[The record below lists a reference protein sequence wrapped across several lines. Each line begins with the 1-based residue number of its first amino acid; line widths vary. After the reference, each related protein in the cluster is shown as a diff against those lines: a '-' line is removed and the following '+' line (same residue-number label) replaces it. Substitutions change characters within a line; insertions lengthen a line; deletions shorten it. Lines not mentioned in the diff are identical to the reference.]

1 MLLPYKHII
10 PTDFEFEFGGHEGNP
25 PRPVCMVAKDIVTGQ
40 EWRVWRGD
48 FGPSPPFPTGLDSL
62 FVAFYASA
70 ELGCFHALG
79 WQPPANVLDLFT
91 EFRART
97 NGTDWLEGRSLLSA
111 LQYFNVD
118 GIGAIEK
125 QGMRE
130 LILRGVPWSDEQRA
144 AILDYC
150 ASDVYALERLLPRML
165 PDIDLPRALQRG
177 RYMRAA
183 AAMEFAGVPIDTDKL
198 KELRDHWDG
207 IKEKLIAEVD
217 QEYGVY
223 DGTTF
228 KTTLFEEYLMR
239 RGIPWPRL
247 ASGRLALDR
256 DTFKDMSRAYPIL
269 AQLHQL
275 RHSLSEMR
283 LNALAVGEDGRNRCL
298 LSAFGSKTGRN
309 TPSNTK
315 YIFGPSV
322 WLRSLVKPEPGRAI
336 AYIDWAS
343 QEVGIAASL
352 SNDPL
357 MMSDYQTGDPY
368 LAFGKNAGILAPDAT
383 KKSHGPERD
392 ALKACV
398 LGLQYGMQED
408 TLAERINKPRIVA
421 RELIRAHQ
429 QRYRK
434 FWDMVDN
441 AISIAMDNRPL
452 RTVGGWPLL
461 PCFDPSPNSVMNFP
475 MQANGAE
482 MLRLAC
488 SMATE
493 RGIEVHAPVHD
504 AVLIGS
510 SIEDI
515 ERDTKAMQ
523 EIMEE
528 AARAVLGG
536 FNIPTEAKI
545 VRYPNRYMDKR
556 GVAMWE
562 RVMRLLAG
570 LLEKPT
576 PDVDYD

>member
-1 MLLPYKHII
+1 MALPYKHVVVA
-10 PTDFEFEFGGHEGNP
+10 DFEFEFGGHEGNP
-25 PRPVCMVAKDIVTGQ
+25 PRPVCMVAKELRSGQ
-40 EWRVWRGD
+40 EWRVWRGE
-48 FGPSPPFPTGLDSL
+48 FGATPPFPTGPDSL
-62 FVAFYASA
+62 FVAYYASA

-79 WQPPANVLDLFT
+79 WPMPATVLDLFT

-97 NGTDWLEGRSLLSA
+97 NGTDWLEGRSLLAA
-111 LQYFNVD
+111 LQYFKVD

-130 LILRGVPWSDEQRA
+130 LILRGPPWTEQQRA
-144 AILDYC
+144 DILDYC

-183 AAMEFAGVPIDTDKL
+183 AVVEFTGVPIDVDTLNKL
-198 KELRDHWDG
+198 RAHWDD
-207 IKEKLIAEVD
+207 IKEQLIADVD
-217 QEYGVY
+217 RDYGVF

-228 KTTLFEEYLMR
+228 KTTLFEEFLIR
-239 RGIPWPRL
+239 HGIPWPRL
-247 ASGRLALDR
+247 PSGRLALDR
-256 DTFKDMSRAYPIL
+256 DTFKEMGRAYPII
-269 AQLHQL
+269 QPL
-275 RHSLSEMR
+275 RELKHALSEMR
-283 LNALAVGEDGRNRCL
+283 LNALQVGEDGRNRCL
-298 LSAFGSKTGRN
+298 LSAFGTKTGRN
-309 TPSNTK
+309 APSNTK
-315 YIFGPSV
+315 FIFGPSV
-322 WLRSLVKPEPGRAI
+322 WLRGLVKPEPGRAV
-336 AYIDWAS
+336 AYIDWSS

-352 SNDPL
+352 SGDPA
-357 MMSDYQTGDPY
+357 MMSDYRTGDPY
-368 LAFGKNAGILAPDAT
+368 LAFGKNAGILPPDAT
-383 KKSHGPERD
+383 KELHGAQRD

-398 LGLQYGMQED
+398 LGLQYGMGEE
-408 TLAERINKPRIVA
+408 TLAERIGKPRIVA

-434 FWDMVDN
+434 FWDMADN
-441 AISIAMDNRPL
+441 AIAIIMDHRPIQ
-452 RTVGGWPLL
+452 TVGGWPLQV
-461 PCFDPSPNSVMNFP
+461 CSDPNPNSVMNFP

-510 SIEDI
+510 SIDNI

-528 AARAVLGG
+528 ASRAVLGG

-545 VRYPNRYMDKR
+545 VRYPDRYMDKR
-556 GVAMWE
+556 GVVMWD
-562 RVMRLLAG
+562 RVMRLLAD
-570 LLEKPT
+570 LREA
-576 PDVDYD
+576 VA